1 MNKFDAGCD
10 WTSPISLTINT
21 LGSYLRDDGQGG
33 VDSTASLKDIKHLQT
48 REKIMQSKKIEG
60 IAGNNELTFAEIFV
74 QLS

>member
-1 MNKFDAGCD
+1 M
-10 WTSPISLTINT
+10 
-21 LGSYLRDDGQGG
+21 RDDGQGG